1 MFAAVDEP
9 RLARHPAAVP
19 PLRTGVVPVLASVLL
34 SSLIAGLTAGPLAGC
49 ESDSGHGQVLA
60 KELDRICH
68 AVELS
73 GAAGDETTNRTY
85 LIAKWLT
92 DNIRSDEG
100 VAWLQTFAK
109 LGGDKAA
116 RRTMLAEAARANGV
130 KDCPLIDF
138 WK

>member
-1 MFAAVDEP
+1 MDEPCAPRQAAAVSS
-9 RLARHPAAVP
+9 
-19 PLRTGVVPVLASVLL
+19 LRTGVVPALTVLL
-34 SSLIAGLTAGPLAGC
+34 TALVAAGPLAGC
-49 ESDSGHGQVLA
+49 ESESRHGQVLA
-60 KELDRICH
+60 AELDRICH

-92 DNIRSDEG
+92 DNIRSEEG

-109 LGGDKAA
+109 LGGDKDA
-116 RRTMLAEAARANGV
+116 RRKMLAEAARANGV
-130 KDCPLIDF
+130 RDCPLIDF

>member
-1 MFAAVDEP
+1 MDEP
-9 RLARHPAAVP
+9 APARHPAAVP
-19 PLRTGVVPVLASVLL
+19 PLRKRLVPVLTSIATAVAA
-34 SSLIAGLTAGPLAGC
+34 AGLLAGPLAGC
-49 ESDSGHGQVLA
+49 ESDSGHSSVMA

-85 LIAKWLT
+85 LIATWLT
-92 DNIRSDEG
+92 ANIRSDEG

-130 KDCPLIDF
+130 RDCPLIDF